1 VVVQK
6 LFESVKPKDELTTWC
21 ETVLR
26 GVETSVDCQ
35 FYSSVFSHYTQFELL
50 TVFTNVSTLCLRKKR
65 TNFETVY
72 LEIIRIDFDDIWQKY
87 SKDSRI
93 EFACFSFHAG
103 LLFLSTFGLSNRT
116 PKITH
121 ILTLYQARAPTL
133 MRCSFFY
140 IKRIPKFTIFG
151 THNLQTFTHNTLI
164 LTHSVV
170 LASFH
175 FYSTSSECCT
185 SYSRI
190 VCLSDHSSVTHWHCV
205 SMTEA
210 TVYDY
215 AHVNPAADVSVA
227 VPSLIWQLTLCRH

>member
-1 VVVQK
+1 MFQFPCRFAVFINF
-6 LFESVKPKDELTTWC
+6 LSFKPDTENNAHFDA
-21 ETVLR
+21 V
-26 GVETSVDCQ
+26 
-35 FYSSVFSHYTQFELL
+35 SSKS
-50 TVFTNVSTLCLRKKR
+50 
-65 TNFETVY
+65 TNFDEV
-72 LEIIRIDFDDIWQKY
+72 Q
-87 SKDSRI
+87 
-93 EFACFSFHAG
+93 
-103 LLFLSTFGLSNRT
+103 
-116 PKITH
+116 
-121 ILTLYQARAPTL
+121 
-133 MRCSFFY
+133 FFY